1 MQFEW
6 DAEKNTANKV
16 KHGISFEIAVRIF
29 GDPDRLEQYDSA
41 HDEEEDRW
49 LTIGMVPP
57 AVLAV
62 IYTERQHGD
71 VFRIISA
78 RRANERER
86 REYHNV

>member
-1 MQFEW
+1 MKFEW
-6 DAEKNTANKV
+6 DEDKNIANKV
-16 KHGISFEIAVRIF
+16 KHGISFEIAIRVF
-29 GDPDRLEQYDSA
+29 GDPNRLEQYDSS

-62 IYTERQHGD
+62 IYTERQRGD

-78 RRANERER
+78 RRANDRER